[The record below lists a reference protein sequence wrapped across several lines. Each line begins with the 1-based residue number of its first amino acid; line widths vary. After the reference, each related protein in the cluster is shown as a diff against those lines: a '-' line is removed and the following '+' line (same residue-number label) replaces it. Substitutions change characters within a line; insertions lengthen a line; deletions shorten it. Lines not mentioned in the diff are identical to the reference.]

1 MMKSSSRKTA
11 ALAAFVTIAFGSAA
25 VSGELNPRQSTANLE
40 YGDVLKIRL
49 PYGLCEFDQ
58 VVPAYVVDQLSE
70 RRDWRRLVEYMLTNC
85 PDLGLPLADTATA
98 SISEPGSEGSDGGS
112 DGSSGT
118 GTGGDGSDT
127 GGDDGS
133 DTGGGTDTGGDSS
146 TDDDGNN
153 GHGND
158 ADGHDESNPG
168 NG

>member
-1 MMKSSSRKTA
+1 MINRTSKKIA
-11 ALAAFVTIAFGSAA
+11 ALAALVTIASGSVA

-40 YGDVLKIRL
+40 YGEVLKIRL

-70 RRDWRRLVEYMLTNC
+70 RKDWRRLVEYMLTNC

-98 SISEPGSEGSDGGS
+98 SISEPGSDGSDGGS
-112 DGSSGT
+112 DGIG
-118 GTGGDGSDT
+118 GTGGDT
-127 GGDDGS
+127 GGTDSGDDGS
-133 DTGGGTDTGGDSS
+133 DTGGDGGTDGDSG

-168 NG
+168 KS

>member
-11 ALAAFVTIAFGSAA
+11 ALAALATIAFGTVA
-25 VSGELNPRQSTANLE
+25 VSGEPNPRQNTANLE

-70 RRDWRRLVEYMLTNC
+70 RRDWRRLVEYMLINC
-85 PDLGLPLADTATA
+85 PELGLPLADTATA

-112 DGSSGT
+112 DGSSGN
-118 GTGGDGSDT
+118 GTSG
-127 GGDDGS
+127 DGS
-133 DTGGGTDTGGDSS
+133 DTGGGTDSGDDSG

-168 NG
+168 KS